1 MWYFCLVFMN
11 LTCLQKWH
19 LKWRSCWSRCTASK
33 RVGFIHA
40 RQLVLHSFPQNV
52 LENTRWVS
60 PRNISSSLFPSLPP
74 PSCYLLLT
82 TLHQDLTV
90 QKVSILWYIGTE
102 FWSLSFSTPGGKWL
116 GLWGQGESHWAQS
129 PQLVETISSLQEGRK
144 IHCLSSSSFLSRA
157 MLHGGTIH
165 TNGLAFF
172 SWRRCRFWVLP
183 DFS

>member
-1 MWYFCLVFMN
+1 MIFLSCFHESALPS
-11 LTCLQKWH
+11 KWH
-19 LKWRSCWSRCTASK
+19 LKWRSCWSHCTVSK

-40 RQLVLHSFPQNV
+40 RQLVIHSFPQNV

-102 FWSLSFSTPGGKWL
+102 FWSLSFSTPRGKWL

-129 PQLVETISSLQEGRK
+129 PYLVKPLSSLQEGRK
-144 IHCLSSSSFLSRA
+144 NSLLELRFFLSRA
-157 MLHGGTIH
+157 ELHGGTTH

-172 SWRRCRFWVLP
+172 SWRWFWVLP